1 MDHPTLRGRSILVVG
16 YTARVAMEI
25 ATALKGAGANVTATM
40 SVSHAALL
48 AEHDGLLSAAV
59 VDSCDGDRVQL
70 CGLLETRR
78 IPYVS
83 HGGQSV
89 DELMKALAAALS
101 SVHAPSP

>member
-16 YTARVAMEI
+16 YTARVGMEI
-25 ATALKGAGANVTATM
+25 TTALKRAGANVTATM
-40 SVSHAALL
+40 SVSHAVLL

-59 VDSCDGDRVQL
+59 VDSCDGDRGQL

-89 DELMKALAAALS
+89 EELMQALDGLLVTPLRIS
-101 SVHAPSP
+101 